1 MVEICSEFLIG
12 IEVEIMIVILIIEI
26 ENVVDEVGVIGI
38 NVLNEKVNFVIEIL
52 ILEVILDIIELINIV
67 ENDVMIIIDL
77 NIIVFINIL
86 LINDVIENIVEK
98 FIVVD

>member
-38 NVLNEKVNFVIEIL
+38 NVLNK
-52 ILEVILDIIELINIV
+52 
-67 ENDVMIIIDL
+67 
-77 NIIVFINIL
+77 
-86 LINDVIENIVEK
+86 
-98 FIVVD
+98 

>member
-38 NVLNEKVNFVIEIL
+38 NVLNE
-52 ILEVILDIIELINIV
+52 
-67 ENDVMIIIDL
+67 
-77 NIIVFINIL
+77 
-86 LINDVIENIVEK
+86 
-98 FIVVD
+98 